1 MAARAIVGERRSKAI
16 LAIKE
21 HTAAITSALGLDAL
35 PLDEHVAGG
44 DEPYKE
50 MVRTEQLAELL
61 GAVREKVAAPPV
73 AESPVTVPR
82 EAVSGT
88 PPVDIQSIA
97 RIQEGDRKP
106 GRKSHK

>member
-21 HTAAITSALGLDAL
+21 HTAAITSALGMDAIT
-35 PLDEHVAGG
+35 LDEHVAGG

-61 GAVREKVAAPPV
+61 KAVREKVAAPRAADP
-73 AESPVTVPR
+73 ASQQ
-82 EAVSGT
+82 AISGT
-88 PPVDIQSIA
+88 PPVDIKGIA
-97 RIQEGDRKP
+97 RIQEGDGDRKP